1 MINIIKLIREEIED
15 PKTVNITIK
24 IHSVKIP
31 FKILRDNWMK
41 HPDTDRVKKGDVVVY
56 PAAVDRLSWYRLNDL
71 KKMII
76 PMDIEEYSVALV
88 SARFEGKDKIEFLKK
103 IINSKLIDFF
113 VQDVTDLA
121 KGEIG
126 SGHGD
131 IGRFA
136 RSYKKK
142 DISILPDHEK
152 FKFNFDITYIKE
164 IK

>member
-1 MINIIKLIREEIED
+1 MIDIIKLIQEEVED

-31 FKILRDNWMK
+31 FKVLRDNWMK
-41 HPDTDRVKKGDVVVY
+41 HNPDSVKRGDVVVY
-56 PAAVDRLSWYRLNDL
+56 PAAVDNLIWYRLNDL

-76 PMDIEEYSVALV
+76 PMDIGEYSVVLAR
-88 SARFEGKDKIEFLKK
+88 ARFEGKDKIELLKE
-103 IINSKLIDFF
+103 IINSKLIEFF

-126 SGHGD
+126 SGHGN
-131 IGRFA
+131 IREIA

-142 DISILPDHEK
+142 DILILPDHEK